1 MYSFS
6 KYDSQNR
13 YDEWN
18 TVQLKLKLNQKTD
31 ADILE
36 WVRQQ
41 KYGRSTSVQGSIK
54 TLIRQEIA
62 KNMVLQGKNPC
73 S

>member
-1 MYSFS
+1 MYNVS
-6 KYDSQNR
+6 KYDPQNR

-18 TVQLKLKLNQKTD
+18 TVQLKLKLNRKTD

-36 WVRQQ
+36 WAKQQ
-41 KYGRSTSVQGSIK
+41 KYGRSRSIQGSIK

-62 KNMVLQGKNPC
+62 KSHGTAG
-73 S
+73 